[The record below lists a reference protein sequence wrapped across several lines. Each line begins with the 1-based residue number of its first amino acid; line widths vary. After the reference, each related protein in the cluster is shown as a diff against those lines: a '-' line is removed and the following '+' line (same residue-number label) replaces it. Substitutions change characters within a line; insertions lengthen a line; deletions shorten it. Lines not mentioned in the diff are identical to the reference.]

1 MRADRV
7 EASWDPA
14 KNKWAIRIE
23 SGEEV
28 IRRFCDLPKSA
39 DEQTLRA
46 AARQTAVD
54 EGYDA
59 ELAQIS
65 IRR

>member
-1 MRADRV
+1 MRADRI

-14 KNKWAIRIE
+14 KSKWAIRIQ

-28 IRRFCDLPKSA
+28 IRRFCDMPQSA

-46 AARQTAVD
+46 AARQTAID

-59 ELAQIS
+59 ELAQVS
-65 IRR
+65 IRH

>member
-1 MRADRV
+1 MRADRI

-14 KNKWAIRIE
+14 KSKWAIRIQ

-28 IRRFCDLPKSA
+28 IRRFCDMPQSA

-46 AARQTAVD
+46 AARQTAID

-59 ELAQIS
+59 EVAQVS
-65 IRR
+65 IRH